1 MSLMRDLTSF
11 IEVASLGSINKAAE
25 ALGYTPSAVSQQIR
39 KLEKRF
45 NVALFTRYSWG
56 VSITDAGEIVLRYA
70 NEMRRSLDSI
80 DRELKALHTPEDAPL
95 VLGTFPLAGAA
106 LVGPAVSDFIEMY
119 REQSIHLRSDI
130 LERQLDLLHENEVDM
145 AVLWELPQDL
155 WEEKRTAA
163 GRFAPDLERVPLCDD
178 YPVIVTTNTYF
189 GGSAPPAMNR
199 ETLSSLPWIS
209 RVPGHPVD
217 ILLKNLAD
225 IYQFEP
231 EIVFKAQD
239 YQEAQAMVSAGLG
252 VTLGYSFAFQN
263 LREGLSRHPIA
274 HSALNRQISVA
285 YQKGKPLTV
294 TETRMIDMLRSRAKT
309 IGHPYKDNRT
319 AF

>member
-1 MSLMRDLTSF
+1 MSLMRDLMSF
-11 IEVASLGSINKAAE
+11 IEVSSLGSINKAAD

-45 NVALFTRYSWG
+45 NVSLFTRYSWG
-56 VSITDAGEIVLRYA
+56 VSVTDAGQIVLKHA
-70 NEMRRSLDSI
+70 NEMNRSLEALE
-80 DRELKALHTPEDAPL
+80 RELKARHAPKDAPL
-95 VLGTFPLAGAA
+95 VLGTFPVAGAA
-106 LVGPAVSDFIEMY
+106 LVGPAVSDFIELY

-130 LERQLDLLHENEVDM
+130 LERQLDLLHEREVDM

-163 GRFAPDLERVPLCDD
+163 GRPAPDLERVPLCDD
-178 YPVIVTTNTYF
+178 YPVIVAPKSYF
-189 GGSAPPAMNR
+189 EDVSQLTMER

-217 ILLKNLAD
+217 ILLRNLSE
-225 IYQFEP
+225 IYEFEP

-263 LREGLSRHPIA
+263 LRDGLKRHPIV

-285 YQKGKPLTV
+285 YHAGKRLTI
-294 TETRMIDMLRSRAKT
+294 TETRMIDMLRSRANA
-309 IGHPYKDNRT
+309 IGRPYKYGQADS
-319 AF
+319 